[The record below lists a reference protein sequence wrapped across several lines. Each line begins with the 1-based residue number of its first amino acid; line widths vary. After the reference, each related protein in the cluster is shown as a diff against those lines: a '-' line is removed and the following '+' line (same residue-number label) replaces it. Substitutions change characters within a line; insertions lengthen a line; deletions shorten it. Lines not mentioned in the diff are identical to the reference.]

1 MSFTGECV
9 MSDYV
14 SFCASNKYL
23 DCLKYC
29 WPRNLRRALKK
40 WNAGEAPEKNIGG
53 ENGPQK
59 LFSETWG

>member
-53 ENGPQK
+53 ENGP
-59 LFSETWG
+59 